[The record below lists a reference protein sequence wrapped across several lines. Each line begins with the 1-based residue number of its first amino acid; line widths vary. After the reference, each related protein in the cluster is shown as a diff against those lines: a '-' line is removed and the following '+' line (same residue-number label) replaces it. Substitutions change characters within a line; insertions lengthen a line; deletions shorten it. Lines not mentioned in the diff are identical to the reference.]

1 MGTAEIIPPDITP
14 EENQI
19 RIKELER
26 VLSNIFDSEVTVRWK
41 TSEDVSF
48 ERKAENI
55 LNA

>member
-14 EENQI
+14 EENQK

-41 TSEDVSF
+41 TSEDVSL
-48 ERKAENI
+48 ERKAEKI
-55 LNA
+55 L